1 VRHPRGRISE
11 RISLAAE
18 NTARVCYGVERDPLH
33 VDVIIRRY
41 EALTGTAAV
50 ESGETFEQVATR
62 KSKRCRGWSRRPKV
76 LRNLPGQ
83 TADPQFSE
91 P

>member
-33 VDVIIRRY
+33 VDIIIRRY
-41 EALTGTAAV
+41 EALSGTAAV
-50 ESGETFEQVATR
+50 LAESGATFEQVATR
-62 KSKRCRGWSRRPKV
+62 RHDAKH
-76 LRNLPGQ
+76 
-83 TADPQFSE
+83 E
-91 P
+91 